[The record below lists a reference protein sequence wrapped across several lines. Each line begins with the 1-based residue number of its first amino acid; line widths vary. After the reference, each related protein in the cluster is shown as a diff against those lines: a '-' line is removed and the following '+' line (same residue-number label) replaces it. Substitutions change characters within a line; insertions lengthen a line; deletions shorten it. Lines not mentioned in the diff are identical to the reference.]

1 MNNYNFE
8 NRNYS
13 KKRYTLW
20 QYIAAAFSL
29 LLDYLCEN
37 EKIAVGIKLGAITLG
52 VALVI
57 GIIGGV
63 EMGAI
68 SMTVG
73 FGICISVLV
82 AFLIFGEDR

>member
-8 NRNYS
+8 NRNYN

-29 LLDYLCEN
+29 LLDYLCES
-37 EKIAVGIKLGAITLG
+37 EKIAAGVRLGAITLG

-57 GIIGGV
+57 GIVGGV
-63 EMGAI
+63 ELGTV
-68 SMTVG
+68 SVTVG
-73 FGICISVLV
+73 AAVCISVLV
-82 AFLIFGEDR
+82 GFLIFGEDR